1 MIIIGIDCGL
11 TGAFAALQD
20 GRLVALHDLPT
31 IANGTAAKVKR
42 QIDPAGLAEI
52 IRELRADFPGE
63 RFHAVVEKPGAMP
76 GQGSASTFS
85 LGDSLGCIRGVLAAK
100 NLPTEFVSP
109 ASWKKSIG
117 VPADKEQV
125 RARAIQLFPGAS
137 LHRKA
142 DHNRAEAILLAL
154 FGHRKLA

>member
-1 MIIIGIDCGL
+1 MVVIGIDCGL
-11 TGAFAALQD
+11 TGALAALQD

-31 IANGTAAKVKR
+31 IANGYTAKVKR
-42 QIDPAGLAEI
+42 QIDPAGLAAL
-52 IRELRADFPGE
+52 IRELRTEFAGE
-63 RFHAVVEKPGAMP
+63 FFHVVVEKPSAMP
-76 GQGSASTFS
+76 GQGSASIFS

-100 NLPTEFVSP
+100 NMPTEFVSP
-109 ASWKKSIG
+109 AEWKKTLN
-117 VPADKEQV
+117 VTADKEQV
-125 RARAIQLFPGAS
+125 RARAVQLFPSAS